1 MNSRKQ
7 VLPFLLLA
15 ILLLLLSVAAC
26 SSVQSATATPT
37 LENLDTLP
45 ADIQPSDVLPLL
57 NRDDVVILDV
67 REQFEY
73 DEGHIPGVT
82 LVPLGAMPD
91 RLSVIPR
98 DKTIITVCHSG
109 NRSRRAAGFLRQQG
123 YEHVH
128 NMLGGMVAWEQQGY
142 KVEK

>member
-26 SSVQSATATPT
+26 SSAQSPTATPT

-57 NRDDVVILDV
+57 NRDDVIILDV

-82 LVPLGAMPD
+82 LVPLGTLPD
-91 RLSVIPR
+91 RLSDIPR

-109 NRSRRAAGFLRQQG
+109 NRSRRAASFLRQQG